1 MIKKY
6 ILDTNVYLTD
16 FNAVLSFQDNDIYI
30 PLKVLEEIDK
40 HKKRQDSVGYNARQ
54 TIRILDELRENGSL
68 QKGVRIAEDKGM
80 LYVYDFLPEDMPIN
94 LDPNDPDNKIIATTI
109 RVQKDS
115 QNETTP
121 VVLVSRD
128 INMRVK
134 CDSLGIKTQDYIIT
148 QAVES
153 IEHVYTGFKEITVED
168 SIIDDFYQDKD
179 VFVNTGD
186 EILNPNEFI
195 MLTSNVDNSK
205 TALCRFVNDYMP
217 VKKIVNHKQVWG
229 LEARNKEQSFA
240 LDLLMNPDV
249 KLVTLVGKAGTGK
262 TLTAIAAGL
271 EQIMSQNPTYSKLI
285 VSRPVQAMGKDIGFL
300 PGTME
305 EKMLPWLAP
314 IQDNLENLLGGSK
327 EHLQMYMHD
336 GTIEVE
342 ALTFIR
348 GRSIANAFI
357 IIDESQ
363 NLTKH
368 ELKTIITRVGENT
381 KIILTGD
388 IEQIDNAYVD
398 ETSNGLT
405 HAVERLKHHNITGHV
420 MFKKGE
426 RSELADIA
434 AKEL

>member
-6 ILDTNVYLTD
+6 VLDTNVYLTD
-16 FNAVLSFQDNDIYI
+16 FNALSSFQDNDIYI

-54 TIRILDELRENGSL
+54 TIRILDELREKGSL
-68 QKGVRIAEDKGM
+68 QTGVRIGEDKGT
-80 LYVYDFLPEDMPIN
+80 LYVYDFEPEDMPTN
-94 LDPNDPDNKIIATTI
+94 LDPTDPDNKIIATTL
-109 RVQKDS
+109 RVRKDS
-115 QNETTP
+115 DNTVP
-121 VVLVSRD
+121 VILVSRD

-134 CDSLGIKTQDYIIT
+134 CDALGIKTQDYIVNH
-148 QAVES
+148 AVES
-153 IEHVYTGFKEITVED
+153 IEHVYTGYKEHLVED
-168 SIIDDFYQDKD
+168 SVIDDFYQDKE
-179 VFVNTGD
+179 VYLNTG
-186 EILNPNEFI
+186 EMVLNPNEFV
-195 MLTSNVDNSK
+195 MLVSNTDDSK
-205 TALCRFVNDYMP
+205 TALCRFISEYMP
-217 VKKIVNHKQVWG
+217 VKRITSHKQVWG

-240 LDLLMNPDV
+240 LDLLMNPDI

-271 EQIMSQNPTYSKLI
+271 EQIMSNNPVYNKLI

-305 EKMLPWLAP
+305 EKMLPWLSP
-314 IQDNLENLLGGSK
+314 IQDNLENLLGGTK
-327 EHLQMYMHD
+327 ENLQMYMND

-405 HAVERLKHHNITGHV
+405 HAVERLKHHNITGHI

-426 RSELADIA
+426 RSELATIA

>member
-6 ILDTNVYLTD
+6 VLDTNVYLTD

-40 HKKRQDSVGYNARQ
+40 HKTRQDSVGFNARQ
-54 TIRILDELRENGSL
+54 TIRILDELRADGSL
-68 QKGVRIAEDKGM
+68 QTGAKIGEGKGT
-80 LYVYDFLPEDMPIN
+80 LYVYDYTSEDMPAN
-94 LDPNDPDNKIIATTI
+94 LDPQDPDNKIIATTL
-109 RVQKDS
+109 RVRKDLGDES
-115 QNETTP
+115 IP

-134 CDSLGIKTQDYIIT
+134 CDALGIETQDYIVNH
-148 QAVES
+148 AVES
-153 IEHVYTGFKEITVED
+153 IEHVYTGYKEHFVD
-168 SIIDDFYQDKD
+168 DNVIDDFYQDLEIYL
-179 VFVNTGD
+179 NTGD
-186 EILNPNEFI
+186 VILNPNEFV
-195 MLTSNVDNSK
+195 MLTSNTDSSK
-205 TALCRFVNDYMP
+205 TALCRFVSEYMP
-217 VKKIVNHKQVWG
+217 VKKIVEHKQVWG

-240 LDLLMNPDV
+240 LDLLMNPDI

-271 EQIMSQNPTYSKLI
+271 EQIMSKNPIYSKLI

-305 EKMLPWLAP
+305 EKMMPWLSP
-314 IQDNLENLLGGSK
+314 IQDNLENLLGGTK
-327 EHLQMYMHD
+327 ENLQMYMND

-405 HAVERLKHHNITGHV
+405 HAVERLKHHNITGHI

-426 RSELADIA
+426 RSELASIA